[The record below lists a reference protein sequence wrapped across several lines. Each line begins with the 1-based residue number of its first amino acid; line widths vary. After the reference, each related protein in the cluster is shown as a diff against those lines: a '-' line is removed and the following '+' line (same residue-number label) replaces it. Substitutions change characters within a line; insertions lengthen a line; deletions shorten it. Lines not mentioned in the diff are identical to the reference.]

1 MSDTT
6 DEDPIDS
13 KDISNTNLDQE
24 MRQSYL
30 DYAMSVIVSRALP
43 DARDGLKPVHRRIL
57 YSMHED
63 GYDYNKQYRKSARV
77 VGSVIGK
84 YHPHGDQSIYDALVR
99 MAQPFSLHLPLVD
112 GQGNFGSV
120 DGDPPAAMRYT
131 EVRMEKIAHHLLND
145 INLDT
150 VDFQENYD
158 NSESE
163 PIVLPAEFPNLLVNG
178 AGGIA
183 VGMATNIP
191 PHNLNEITEACMF
204 MIDNPETDD
213 QEMDQRLCEIVPGP
227 DFPTGGIILGKS
239 GARSAYTTGKGSVVI
254 RAKVEIEEIRKDR
267 EALIVTEIPYQLNKV
282 LLIQKI
288 ADLVRNKT
296 IEGISDLRDE
306 SDRHGMRIVI
316 ELKRDSVAEVILNQL
331 YKFTQLQT
339 SFGANMVALDK
350 GTPKSMKLREM
361 LTCFID
367 FREEVVTRRLK
378 FKLNKARDRAHL
390 LVGLAIAVSNIDEI
404 IKLIRSSKS
413 PAEAREDLMDRE
425 WPAKDVKSLI
435 KLIDDPRHGITAK
448 DNCSF
453 TEEQARAILELR
465 LQRLTAMGIDEIKSE
480 LDDLKG
486 TIEDLL
492 LTLSDKGKIYDIIK
506 DELTYVKDNF
516 AVERRTE
523 ILGELDDVE
532 DEDLIKKEDMAVTV
546 TRSGYIKRVPLSTY
560 RAQNRGGK
568 GRAGMQTKDDDFVR
582 HIFISNTHQPILF
595 FSSKGMVY
603 RLKTWKLPLSSPQAK
618 GKAMVNLLPL
628 DEDERIT
635 TVMSLPEN
643 QDEWE
648 NLYVIFATSSGG
660 VRRNSLADFWRINKN
675 GKIAMKLDSKERI
688 ISVQT
693 CTEDNDILL
702 ASKKGQS
709 IRFNVDKVRVF
720 ASRSSTGVRGIRL
733 SKNDSVVGMAVLNR
747 VKASNDE
754 LRAYL
759 KMSSM
764 MRKATAD
771 ESNDDDDDDLDFEG
785 NDIELSTE
793 RYSELAASEEIIL
806 TVASN
811 GQGKRS
817 SAYEYRTTNRGGKG
831 VIGIKMTKSHGDLVA
846 SFVVDENDQIM
857 LIDNSGKLIRCPI
870 TDIRIMGRTTQGVK
884 IFNIDKNAHVVSV
897 ERIFESEGEEEWRL
911 LFIQVLSIH
920 LP

>member
-57 YSMHED
+57 YAMHED

-204 MIDNPETDD
+204 MIDNPETND

-239 GARSAYTTGKGSVVI
+239 GARSAYTTGRGSVVI

-288 ADLVRNKT
+288 ADLVRSKT

-448 DNCSF
+448 GNCSF

-480 LDDLKG
+480 LDELKG

-492 LTLSDKGKIYDIIK
+492 STLGDKGKIYDIIK
-506 DELTYVKDNF
+506 DELNYVKDNF

-660 VRRNSLADFWRINKN
+660 IRRNSLADFWRINKN

-764 MRKATAD
+764 MRKATTD
-771 ESNDDDDDDLDFEG
+771 DSNDDDDLDFEG

-897 ERIFESEGEEEWRL
+897 ERIFESEGEEE
-911 LFIQVLSIH
+911 
-920 LP
+920 

>member
-57 YSMHED
+57 YAMHED

-204 MIDNPETDD
+204 MIDNPETND

-239 GARSAYTTGKGSVVI
+239 GARSAYTTGRGSVII

-350 GTPKSMKLREM
+350 GTPKPMKLREM

-448 DNCSF
+448 GNCSF

-480 LDDLKG
+480 LDELKG

-492 LTLSDKGKIYDIIK
+492 STLGDKGKIYDIIK

-660 VRRNSLADFWRINKN
+660 IRRNSLADFWRINKN

-764 MRKATAD
+764 MRKATTD
-771 ESNDDDDDDLDFEG
+771 DSNYDDDLDFEG

-897 ERIFESEGEEEWRL
+897 ERIFESEGEEE
-911 LFIQVLSIH
+911 
-920 LP
+920 

>member
-709 IRFNVDKVRVF
+709 IRFNVGKVRVF

-771 ESNDDDDDDLDFEG
+771 ESNDDDDDLDFEG

-897 ERIFESEGEEEWRL
+897 ERIFESEGEEE
-911 LFIQVLSIH
+911 
-920 LP
+920 

>member
-6 DEDPIDS
+6 DEDPIES
-13 KDISNTNLDQE
+13 KYISNTNLDEE

-57 YSMHED
+57 YAMHED

-120 DGDPPAAMRYT
+120 DGAPPAAMRYT

-204 MIDNPETDD
+204 IIDNPKTDD

-239 GARSAYTTGKGSVVI
+239 GARSAYTTGRGSVVI

-350 GTPKSMKLREM
+350 GTPKPMKLREM

-448 DNCSF
+448 GNCSF

-465 LQRLTAMGIDEIKSE
+465 LQRLTAMGIAEIKSE

-492 LTLSDKGKIYDIIK
+492 STLGDKGKIYDIIK

-660 VRRNSLADFWRINKN
+660 IRRNSLADFWRINKN

-764 MRKATAD
+764 MRKATTD
-771 ESNDDDDDDLDFEG
+771 DSNDDDDLDFEG

-897 ERIFESEGEEEWRL
+897 ERIFESEGEEE
-911 LFIQVLSIH
+911 
-920 LP
+920 

>member
-506 DELTYVKDNF
+506 GELTYVKDNF

-771 ESNDDDDDDLDFEG
+771 ESNDDDDDLDFEG

-897 ERIFESEGEEEWRL
+897 ERIFESEGGEE
-911 LFIQVLSIH
+911 
-920 LP
+920 

>member
-1 MSDTT
+1 MSEIT
-6 DEDPIDS
+6 DDNSEDSSGILN
-13 KDISNTNLDQE
+13 INLDQE

-84 YHPHGDQSIYDALVR
+84 YHPHGDQSIYYALVR

-131 EVRMEKIAHHLLND
+131 EVRMEKITHHLLND

-178 AGGIA
+178 SGGIA

-191 PHNLNEITEACMF
+191 PHNLSEVTDACIAL
-204 MIDNPETDD
+204 IDNPEI
-213 QEMDQRLCEIVPGP
+213 EYEELFEIIPGP
-227 DFPTGGIILGKS
+227 DFPTGGFILGRN
-239 GARSAYTTGKGSVVI
+239 GARSTYSEGKGSI
-254 RAKVEIEEIRKDR
+254 IMRGKVETEEVRKDR

-282 LLIQKI
+282 LLIEKI

-316 ELKRDSVAEVILNQL
+316 ELKRDAMADVVLNQL

-339 SFGANMVALDK
+339 SFGANMVALDR
-350 GTPKSMKLREM
+350 GSPKSMTLKEM
-361 LTCFID
+361 LNCFID

-378 FKLNKARDRAHL
+378 FQLNKARDRAHL
-390 LVGLAIAVSNIDEI
+390 LVGLALAVSNIDEI

-435 KLIDDPRHGITAK
+435 ELIDDPRHGITK
-448 DNCSF
+448 KGNCSF

-465 LQRLTAMGIDEIKSE
+465 LQRLTAMGIGEIQNE
-480 LDDLKG
+480 LDELKT

-492 LTLSDKGKIYDIIK
+492 LTLDSKDKIFNIIK
-506 DELTYVKDNF
+506 EELIFVKDNF
-516 AVERRTE
+516 AIPRRTE
-523 ILGELDDVE
+523 ILGELDDVQ

-546 TRSGYIKRVPLSTY
+546 SRSGYIKRVPLSTY
-560 RAQNRGGK
+560 RSQNRGGK

-582 HIFISNTHQPILF
+582 HIFMANTHQPILF

-618 GKAMVNLLPL
+618 GKAMINLLPL

-635 TVMSLPEN
+635 TVMALPEN

-648 NLYVIFATSSGG
+648 NLFVVFATSSGG
-660 VRRNSLADFWRINKN
+660 IRRNSLADFWRINKN
-675 GKIAMKLDSKERI
+675 GKIAMKLDSSERI

-693 CTEDNDILL
+693 CTEENDIVLT
-702 ASKKGQS
+702 SKKGQS
-709 IRFNVDKVRVF
+709 IRFNVEKVRVF
-720 ASRSSTGVRGIRL
+720 ASRSSTGVRGIKL
-733 SKNDSVVGMAVLNR
+733 KKGDSVVGMSVLNR
-747 VKASNDE
+747 VKATNDE

-759 KMSSM
+759 KMASI

-771 ESNDDDDDDLDFEG
+771 DDIEDDEIEIDG
-785 NDIELSTE
+785 ADIELSTE

-831 VIGIKMTKSHGDLVA
+831 VIGIKLTKSHGDLAA
-846 SFVVDENDQIM
+846 SFAVEDNDQIM
-857 LIDNSGKLIRCPI
+857 LIDNNGKLIRCPVS
-870 TDIRIMGRTTQGVK
+870 DIRVMGRTTQGVK
-884 IFNIDKNAHVVSV
+884 IFNIDKKSHVVSV
-897 ERIFESEGEEEWRL
+897 ERIFESEGEEE
-911 LFIQVLSIH
+911 
-920 LP
+920 

>member
-1 MSDTT
+1 M
-6 DEDPIDS
+6 
-13 KDISNTNLDQE
+13 
-24 MRQSYL
+24 
-30 DYAMSVIVSRALP
+30 
-43 DARDGLKPVHRRIL
+43 
-57 YSMHED
+57 
-63 GYDYNKQYRKSARV
+63 
-77 VGSVIGK
+77 
-84 YHPHGDQSIYDALVR
+84 
-99 MAQPFSLHLPLVD
+99 
-112 GQGNFGSV
+112 
-120 DGDPPAAMRYT
+120 
-131 EVRMEKIAHHLLND
+131 
-145 INLDT
+145 
-150 VDFQENYD
+150 
-158 NSESE
+158 
-163 PIVLPAEFPNLLVNG
+163 
-178 AGGIA
+178 
-183 VGMATNIP
+183 
-191 PHNLNEITEACMF
+191 
-204 MIDNPETDD
+204 
-213 QEMDQRLCEIVPGP
+213 
-227 DFPTGGIILGKS
+227 
-239 GARSAYTTGKGSVVI
+239 
-254 RAKVEIEEIRKDR
+254 
-267 EALIVTEIPYQLNKV
+267 
-282 LLIQKI
+282 
-288 ADLVRNKT
+288 
-296 IEGISDLRDE
+296 
-306 SDRHGMRIVI
+306 
-316 ELKRDSVAEVILNQL
+316 
-331 YKFTQLQT
+331 
-339 SFGANMVALDK
+339 
-350 GTPKSMKLREM
+350 
-361 LTCFID
+361 
-367 FREEVVTRRLK
+367 
-378 FKLNKARDRAHL
+378 
-390 LVGLAIAVSNIDEI
+390 
-404 IKLIRSSKS
+404 
-413 PAEAREDLMDRE
+413 
-425 WPAKDVKSLI
+425 
-435 KLIDDPRHGITAK
+435 
-448 DNCSF
+448 
-453 TEEQARAILELR
+453 
-465 LQRLTAMGIDEIKSE
+465 
-480 LDDLKG
+480 
-486 TIEDLL
+486 
-492 LTLSDKGKIYDIIK
+492 
-506 DELTYVKDNF
+506 
-516 AVERRTE
+516 ERRTE

-747 VKASNDE
+747 IKASNDE

-764 MRKATAD
+764 MRKATAG
-771 ESNDDDDDDLDFEG
+771 ESNDDEDLDFEG

-817 SAYEYRTTNRGGKG
+817 SSYEYRTTNRGGKG

-897 ERIFESEGEEEWRL
+897 ERIFESEGEEE
-911 LFIQVLSIH
+911 
-920 LP
+920 

>member
-1 MSDTT
+1 MVRFMSEIT
-6 DEDPIDS
+6 DDNSEDSSGILN
-13 KDISNTNLDQE
+13 INLDQE

-131 EVRMEKIAHHLLND
+131 EVRMEKITHHLLND

-178 AGGIA
+178 SGGIA

-191 PHNLNEITEACMF
+191 PHNLSEVTDACIAL
-204 MIDNPETDD
+204 IDNPEI
-213 QEMDQRLCEIVPGP
+213 EYEELFEIIPGP
-227 DFPTGGIILGKS
+227 DFPTGGFILGRN
-239 GARSAYTTGKGSVVI
+239 GARSAYSEGKGSVI
-254 RAKVEIEEIRKDR
+254 MRGKVETEEIRKDR

-282 LLIQKI
+282 LLIEKI
-288 ADLVRNKT
+288 ADLVRNKA

-316 ELKRDSVAEVILNQL
+316 ELKRDAMADVVLNQL

-339 SFGANMVALDK
+339 SFGANMVALDR
-350 GTPKSMKLREM
+350 GSPKSMTLKEM
-361 LTCFID
+361 LNCFIN

-378 FKLNKARDRAHL
+378 FQLNKARDRAHL
-390 LVGLAIAVSNIDEI
+390 LVGLALAVSNIDEI

-435 KLIDDPRHGITAK
+435 ELIDDPRHGITK
-448 DNCSF
+448 KGNCSF

-465 LQRLTAMGIDEIKSE
+465 LQRLTAMGIGEIQNE
-480 LDDLKG
+480 LDELKT
-486 TIEDLL
+486 TIEGLL
-492 LTLSDKGKIYDIIK
+492 LTLDSKDKIFKIIK
-506 DELTYVKDNF
+506 EELIFVKDNF
-516 AVERRTE
+516 AIPRRTE
-523 ILGELDDVE
+523 ILGELDDVQ

-546 TRSGYIKRVPLSTY
+546 SRSGYIKRVPLSTY
-560 RAQNRGGK
+560 RSQNRGGK

-582 HIFISNTHQPILF
+582 HIFMANTHQPILF

-618 GKAMVNLLPL
+618 GKAMINLLPL

-635 TVMSLPEN
+635 TVMALPEN

-648 NLYVIFATSSGG
+648 NLFVVFATSSGG
-660 VRRNSLADFWRINKN
+660 IRRNSLADFWRINKN
-675 GKIAMKLDSKERI
+675 GKIAMKLDSSERI

-693 CTEDNDILL
+693 CTEENDIVLT
-702 ASKKGQS
+702 SKKGQS
-709 IRFNVDKVRVF
+709 IRFNVEKVRVF
-720 ASRSSTGVRGIRL
+720 ASRSSTGVRGIKL
-733 SKNDSVVGMAVLNR
+733 QKGDSVVGMSVLNR
-747 VKASNDE
+747 VKATNDE

-759 KMSSM
+759 KMASI

-771 ESNDDDDDDLDFEG
+771 DDIEDDEIEIDG
-785 NDIELSTE
+785 ADIELSTE

-831 VIGIKMTKSHGDLVA
+831 VIGIKLTKSHGDLAA
-846 SFVVDENDQIM
+846 SFAVEDNDQIM
-857 LIDNSGKLIRCPI
+857 LIDNNGKLIRCPVS
-870 TDIRIMGRTTQGVK
+870 DIRVMGRTTQGVK
-884 IFNIDKNAHVVSV
+884 IFNIDKKSHVVSV
-897 ERIFESEGEEEWRL
+897 ERIFESEGEEEWK
-911 LFIQVLSIH
+911 
-920 LP
+920 

>member
-1 MSDTT
+1 MVRFMSEIT
-6 DEDPIDS
+6 DDNSEDSSGILN
-13 KDISNTNLDQE
+13 INLDQE

-131 EVRMEKIAHHLLND
+131 EVRMEKITHHLLND

-178 AGGIA
+178 SGGIA

-191 PHNLNEITEACMF
+191 PHNLSEVTDACIAL
-204 MIDNPETDD
+204 IDNPEI
-213 QEMDQRLCEIVPGP
+213 EYEELFEIIPGP
-227 DFPTGGIILGKS
+227 DFPTGGFILGRN
-239 GARSAYTTGKGSVVI
+239 GARSAYSEGKGSVI
-254 RAKVEIEEIRKDR
+254 MRGKVETEEIRKDR

-282 LLIQKI
+282 LLIEKI
-288 ADLVRNKT
+288 ADLVRNKA

-316 ELKRDSVAEVILNQL
+316 ELKRDAMADVVLNQL

-339 SFGANMVALDK
+339 SFGANMVALDR
-350 GTPKSMKLREM
+350 GSPKSMTLKEM
-361 LTCFID
+361 LNCFIN

-378 FKLNKARDRAHL
+378 FQLNKARDRAHL
-390 LVGLAIAVSNIDEI
+390 LVGLALAVSNIDEI

-435 KLIDDPRHGITAK
+435 ELIDDPRHGITK
-448 DNCSF
+448 KGNCSF

-465 LQRLTAMGIDEIKSE
+465 LQRLTAMGIGEIQNE
-480 LDDLKG
+480 LDELKT
-486 TIEDLL
+486 TIEALL
-492 LTLSDKGKIYDIIK
+492 LTLDSKDKIFKIIK
-506 DELTYVKDNF
+506 EELIFVKDNF
-516 AVERRTE
+516 AIPRRTE
-523 ILGELDDVE
+523 ILGELDDVQ

-546 TRSGYIKRVPLSTY
+546 SRSGYIKRVPLSTY
-560 RAQNRGGK
+560 RSQNRGGK

-582 HIFISNTHQPILF
+582 HIFMANTHQPILF

-618 GKAMVNLLPL
+618 GKAMINLLPL

-635 TVMSLPEN
+635 TVMALPEN

-648 NLYVIFATSSGG
+648 NLFVVFATSSGG
-660 VRRNSLADFWRINKN
+660 IRRNSLADFWRINKN
-675 GKIAMKLDSKERI
+675 GKIAMKLDSSERI

-693 CTEDNDILL
+693 CTEENDIVLT
-702 ASKKGQS
+702 SKKGQS
-709 IRFNVDKVRVF
+709 IRFNVEKVRVF
-720 ASRSSTGVRGIRL
+720 ASRSSTGVRGIKL
-733 SKNDSVVGMAVLNR
+733 QKGDSVVGMSVLNR
-747 VKASNDE
+747 VKATNDE

-759 KMSSM
+759 KMASI

-771 ESNDDDDDDLDFEG
+771 DDIEEDEG
-785 NDIELSTE
+785 EIEIEGDDIELSTE

-831 VIGIKMTKSHGDLVA
+831 VIGIKLTKSHGDLAA
-846 SFVVDENDQIM
+846 SFAVEDNDQIM
-857 LIDNSGKLIRCPI
+857 LIDNNGKLIRCPVS
-870 TDIRIMGRTTQGVK
+870 DIRVMGRTTQGVK
-884 IFNIDKNAHVVSV
+884 IFNIDKKSHVVSV
-897 ERIFESEGEEEWRL
+897 ERIFESEGEEE
-911 LFIQVLSIH
+911 
-920 LP
+920 

>member
-1 MSDTT
+1 MSEIT
-6 DEDPIDS
+6 DDNSEDSSGILN
-13 KDISNTNLDQE
+13 INLDQE

-131 EVRMEKIAHHLLND
+131 EVRMEKITHHLLND

-178 AGGIA
+178 SGGIA

-191 PHNLNEITEACMF
+191 PHNLSEVTDACIAL
-204 MIDNPETDD
+204 IDNPEI
-213 QEMDQRLCEIVPGP
+213 EYEELFEIIPGP
-227 DFPTGGIILGKS
+227 DFPTGGFILGRN
-239 GARSAYTTGKGSVVI
+239 GARSAYSEGKGSVI
-254 RAKVEIEEIRKDR
+254 MRGKVETEEIRKDR

-282 LLIQKI
+282 LLIEKI

-316 ELKRDSVAEVILNQL
+316 ELKRDAMADVVLNQL

-339 SFGANMVALDK
+339 SFGANMVALDR
-350 GTPKSMKLREM
+350 GSPKSMTLKEM
-361 LTCFID
+361 LNCFIN
-367 FREEVVTRRLK
+367 FREEVVTRKLK
-378 FKLNKARDRAHL
+378 FQLNKARDRAHL
-390 LVGLAIAVSNIDEI
+390 LVGLALAVSNIDEI

-435 KLIDDPRHGITAK
+435 ELIDDPRHGITK
-448 DNCSF
+448 KGNCSF

-465 LQRLTAMGIDEIKSE
+465 LQRLTAMGIGEIQNE
-480 LDDLKG
+480 LDELKT
-486 TIEDLL
+486 TIEGLL
-492 LTLSDKGKIYDIIK
+492 LTLDSKDKIFNIIK
-506 DELTYVKDNF
+506 EELIFVKDNF
-516 AVERRTE
+516 AIPRRTE
-523 ILGELDDVE
+523 ILGELDDVQ

-546 TRSGYIKRVPLSTY
+546 SRSGYIKRVPLSTY
-560 RAQNRGGK
+560 RSQNRGGK

-582 HIFISNTHQPILF
+582 HIFMANTHQPILF

-618 GKAMVNLLPL
+618 GKAMINLLPL

-635 TVMSLPEN
+635 TVMALPEN

-648 NLYVIFATSSGG
+648 NLFVVFATSSGG
-660 VRRNSLADFWRINKN
+660 IRRNSLADFWRINKN
-675 GKIAMKLDSKERI
+675 GKIAMKLDSSERI

-693 CTEDNDILL
+693 CTEENNILL
-702 ASKKGQS
+702 TSKKGQS
-709 IRFNVDKVRVF
+709 IRFNVEKVRVF
-720 ASRSSTGVRGIRL
+720 ASRSSTGVRGIKL
-733 SKNDSVVGMAVLNR
+733 QKGDSVVGMSVLNR
-747 VKASNDE
+747 VKATNDE
-754 LRAYL
+754 LRSYL
-759 KMSSM
+759 KMASI
-764 MRKATAD
+764 MRKAT
-771 ESNDDDDDDLDFEG
+771 SDDDIEEDEVGIDGD
-785 NDIELSTE
+785 DIELSTE

-806 TVASN
+806 TIASN

-831 VIGIKMTKSHGDLVA
+831 VIGIKLTKSHGDLVA
-846 SFVVDENDQIM
+846 SFVVENNDQIM
-857 LIDNSGKLIRCPI
+857 LIDNNGKLIRCPVS
-870 TDIRIMGRTTQGVK
+870 DIRVMGRTTQGVK
-884 IFNIDKNAHVVSV
+884 IFNIDKKSHVVSV
-897 ERIFESEGEEEWRL
+897 ERIFESDGGEE
-911 LFIQVLSIH
+911 
-920 LP
+920 

>member
-6 DEDPIDS
+6 DEDPIEN
-13 KDISNTNLDQE
+13 KDISNTNLDHE

-57 YSMHED
+57 YAMHED
-63 GYDYNKQYRKSARV
+63 GYDHNKQYRKSARV

-131 EVRMEKIAHHLLND
+131 EVRMQKIAHHLLND
-145 INLDT
+145 IDQDT

-158 NSESE
+158 NSETE
-163 PIVLPAEFPNLLVNG
+163 PIVLPSEFPNLLVNG

-191 PHNLNEITEACMF
+191 PHNLSEVTDACILL
-204 MIDNPETDD
+204 IDNPETDIN
-213 QEMDQRLCEIVPGP
+213 ELCEIIPGP
-227 DFPTGGIILGKS
+227 DFPTGGLILGKS
-239 GARSAYTTGKGSVVI
+239 GARSAYTTGRGSVVI
-254 RAKVEIEEIRKDR
+254 RSKVEVEEIRKDR

-282 LLIQKI
+282 LLIEKI
-288 ADLVRNKT
+288 AELVRNKT

-331 YKFTQLQT
+331 YKFTQLQS
-339 SFGANMVALDK
+339 SFGANLVALDR
-350 GTPKSMKLREM
+350 GSPKVMNLKDM

-378 FKLNKARDRAHL
+378 FKLNKARDRAHI

-425 WPAKDVKSLI
+425 WPAKDVESLI

-448 DNCSF
+448 GNCSF

-465 LQRLTAMGIDEIKSE
+465 LQRLTAMGIGEIQSE
-480 LDDLKG
+480 LDDLKK

-492 LTLSDKGKIYDIIK
+492 LTLGDKDKIYSIIK
-506 DELTYVKDNF
+506 DELIFVKDNF

-523 ILGELDDVE
+523 ILGELDDVQ

-560 RAQNRGGK
+560 RSQNRGGK

-643 QDEWE
+643 QDEWD

-675 GKIAMKLDSKERI
+675 GKIAMKLGSKERI

-702 ASKKGQS
+702 TSKKGQS
-709 IRFNVDKVRVF
+709 IRFNVNKVRVF
-720 ASRSSTGVRGIRL
+720 ASRSSTGVRGIKL
-733 SKNDSVVGMAVLNR
+733 SKNDSVVGMSILNR
-747 VKASNDE
+747 VKATNDE

-771 ESNDDDDDDLDFEG
+771 ENIDDDEIEFEG

-793 RYSELAASEEIIL
+793 RYSELAASEEVIL

-831 VIGIKMTKSHGDLVA
+831 VIAIKMTKDHGDLVA
-846 SFVVDENDQIM
+846 SFAVEENDQIM
-857 LIDNSGKLIRCPI
+857 LIDNNGKLIRCPI
-870 TDIRIMGRTTQGVK
+870 SGIRIMGRTTQGVK

-897 ERIFESEGEEEWRL
+897 ERIFESEEEEE
-911 LFIQVLSIH
+911 
-920 LP
+920 

>member
-296 IEGISDLRDE
+296 VEGISDLRDE

-771 ESNDDDDDDLDFEG
+771 ESNDDDDDLDFEG

>member
-288 ADLVRNKT
+288 ADLVRNKI

-643 QDEWE
+643 QEEWE
-648 NLYVIFATSSGG
+648 NLFVIFATSSGG

-771 ESNDDDDDDLDFEG
+771 ESNDDDDDLDFEG

-897 ERIFESEGEEEWRL
+897 ERIFESEGGEE
-911 LFIQVLSIH
+911 
-920 LP
+920 

>member
-897 ERIFESEGEEEWRL
+897 ERIFESEGEEE
-911 LFIQVLSIH
+911 
-920 LP
+920 